1 MKITNSNYS
10 KLIKYIGVVV
20 VVLLSNISKAQLDY
34 NWVFGKGIGL
44 NFSDKDSIKWIKSKM
59 EAYHR
64 DNPNKPNDPYIA
76 SAHST
81 QNDCNGNVLFYTN
94 RQFIYD
100 KNGIIIPNSLLDTIN
115 PLKFFG
121 GGTGNSN
128 ILTLPIPKNKNR
140 YLLVYSDYFD
150 DPPWNI
156 LEKVKFNGM
165 KYAEIEQNPMD
176 SSWKINY
183 KDRPFGPKI
192 IGSSNLTY
200 IKHADNERIW
210 VLFPKNKDTILTYLL
225 DSNGFT
231 SAPVYNSAKTVTA
244 SINDKGRLPLFIS
257 GMIKASHSG
266 DLLCSVGYNLIQ
278 NPSGNN
284 AKNNQFF
291 LYDFDRTTG
300 KLSNEKPL
308 FKSQFPP
315 GKKWEKSMIVV
326 LEFSPNDSFIYLGFA
341 SSAANVSEED
351 NTLSVWRYSVSNA
364 SFTNLK
370 ELNRTNSN
378 FYMAMQIGADGK
390 IYIFGKNIVFRLNTP
405 NEKYYN
411 AEIFADTNTTGYKTN
426 WLLRVVQNAYT
437 LSNRAFLPQR
447 PALQENCI
455 DSSVFHFSGDTLAYK
470 LVWKFGDGD
479 SLVQKTPIPWFKPI
493 KHKYPLSGTYPV
505 ELHAYFT
512 ECNFHKVVYDTLNV
526 KLKPILK
533 QYSVTQAPACLND
546 TFKWKLSISH
556 ADSAYV
562 WANNSLIHRL
572 NCSKL
577 DTQFITWTCNDT
589 NIQHIKFEFFNQY
602 GCRFIVLDTLKPQ
615 WLPHPKKRWNVN
627 QQSINAFLNAPI
639 QGCSPLT
646 LNFEYQ
652 KDSISKTE
660 LWAFNLDTLHF
671 NGNRFSLILTD
682 STYQNYDLKLKYHN
696 AYGCY
701 ALDSLKARVFPPL
714 NLDIDFYTPSN
725 CLKNNQFR
733 LENKTYS
740 NTDSVWVSWGDET
753 HSSWNS
759 NKISHIFNE
768 IGTYPITIFATS
780 KYGCS
785 DTVNQEI
792 SIHEQAKPDFKF
804 SSSSSCLNNNKL
816 LFETNNSSYI
826 FNVHWGDG
834 TSDLKIGS
842 GHTHHFNTPGSFDVQ
857 LIIQTPFNC
866 IDTFYHQIIILQ
878 PSINRWITTTDKP
891 CIGDT
896 LSFTNA
902 SEFPSQ
908 QEKLGSTF
916 YLINKNQRIDSFPS
930 YNTIWKT
937 AAHNAGNW
945 RYLFVLK
952 SPDGCLDS
960 FTASGYTHAPTPVA
974 YKIENICPENP
985 LKIQSSWAGSL
996 QFMNLDI
1003 PSISFQKQFPN
1014 PVNIWVSKPHF
1025 LSTGIYPI
1033 FITTQNEFGCVE
1045 YDSVSV
1051 VVHPSPVAKFGYEEL
1066 SYNPEGSQLQL
1077 LDSSTNAVS
1086 WRWNIAN
1093 QEFPQIPNPQTLIPA
1108 NENIG
1113 ILLSVESEFD
1123 CLDSTQKYIFIE
1135 HPIQFSFPTA
1145 ITVNKDGLNEYFMT
1159 SESAWIKEIDVKIYN
1174 RWGELVFMSKDPN
1187 FKWNSPYLEV
1197 FTYLIKIKDIN
1208 NKKHYLKGTCHVLK

>member
-44 NFSDKDSIKWIKSKM
+44 NFSKKDSIKWLQNSSIYPSDPSKQ
-59 EAYHR
+59 
-64 DNPNKPNDPYIA
+64 YIA
-76 SAHST
+76 NCHST
-81 QNDCNGNVLFYTN
+81 QNDCNGNILFYTN
-94 RQFIYD
+94 GQFIYNS
-100 KNGIIIPNSLLDTIN
+100 KGEKIINSLLDTIN
-115 PLKFFG
+115 PKANFSFG
-121 GGTGNSN
+121 NPFNEN
-128 ILTLPIPKNKNR
+128 ILTLKRPKTLNK
-140 YLLVYSDYFD
+140 YLIIYSDYIESGSK
-150 DPPWNI
+150 NI
-156 LEKVKFNGM
+156 TNFTKENGM
-165 KYAEIEQNPMD
+165 KYAEIEQNLKD
-176 SSWKINY
+176 SSWKVNF
-183 KDRPFGPKI
+183 KDRPFGPRI
-192 IGSSNLTY
+192 IPSSNLTY
-200 IKHADNERIW
+200 FKHADNERIW
-210 VLFPKNKDTILTYLL
+210 VLFSKNKDTILSYLL
-225 DSNGFT
+225 DSNGFAANPII
-231 SAPVYNSAKTVTA
+231 SVAKTVTA
-244 SINDKGRLPLFIS
+244 TVDKNGLLPAFIS

-266 DLLCSVGYNLIQ
+266 DLLCTIGREWVYSDNKYS
-278 NPSGNN
+278 P
-284 AKNNQFF
+284 KNNQFY
-291 LYDFDRTTG
+291 LYNFDRKTG

-315 GKKWEKSMIVV
+315 GKKWEYSQANT
-326 LEFSPNDSFIYLGFA
+326 LEFSPNDSFIYFSF
-341 SSAANVSEED
+341 SSVGLDVNDEKYIMSI
-351 NTLSVWRYSVSNA
+351 WRYSVQSGGIINI
-364 SFTNLK
+364 K
-370 ELNRTNSN
+370 ELNNQ
-378 FYMAMQIGADGK
+378 FIGNHIALQNGPNDKLYVLGYNK
-390 IYIFGKNIVFRLNTP
+390 IYCLVNPNHFQYNLQLIADSSNLKGLN
-405 NEKYYN
+405 NSY
-411 AEIFADTNTTGYKTN
+411 
-426 WLLRVVQNAYT
+426 LRVVQNAYT

-562 WANNSLIHRL
+562 WAHNTLIHRL

-671 NGNRFSLILTD
+671 NGNRFSLILPD
-682 STYQNYDLKLKYHN
+682 STYQNYDLKLRYHN

-930 YNTIWKT
+930 YNAIWKT
-937 AAHNAGNW
+937 AAHNAGDW
-945 RYLFVLK
+945 SYLFVLK

-960 FTASGYTHAPTPVA
+960 FTASGYTHAPTPVD
-974 YKIENICPENP
+974 YKTENICPENP

-1025 LSTGIYPI
+1025 LSTGVYPI

-1077 LDSSTNAVS
+1077 LDSSTNAVT

>member
-44 NFSDKDSIKWIKSKM
+44 NFSKKDSIKWLQNSSIYPSDPSKQ
-59 EAYHR
+59 
-64 DNPNKPNDPYIA
+64 YIA
-76 SAHST
+76 NCHST
-81 QNDCNGNVLFYTN
+81 QNDCNGNILFYTN
-94 RQFIYD
+94 GQFIYNS
-100 KNGIIIPNSLLDTIN
+100 KGEKIINSLLDTIN
-115 PLKFFG
+115 PKANFSFG
-121 GGTGNSN
+121 NPFNEN
-128 ILTLPIPKNKNR
+128 ILTLKRPKTLNK
-140 YLLVYSDYFD
+140 YLIIYSDYIESGSK
-150 DPPWNI
+150 NI
-156 LEKVKFNGM
+156 IYFTKENGM
-165 KYAEIEQNPMD
+165 KYAEIEHNLKD
-176 SSWKINY
+176 SSWKVNF
-183 KDRPFGPKI
+183 KDRPFGPQI
-192 IGSSNLTY
+192 IPSSNLTY
-200 IKHADNERIW
+200 FKHADNERIW
-210 VLFPKNKDTILTYLL
+210 VLFSKNKDTILSYLL
-225 DSNGFT
+225 DSNGFAANPII
-231 SAPVYNSAKTVTA
+231 SVAKTVTA
-244 SINDKGRLPLFIS
+244 TVDKNGLLPAFIS

-266 DLLCSVGYNLIQ
+266 DFLCTIGREWVYSDNKYS
-278 NPSGNN
+278 P
-284 AKNNQFF
+284 KNNQFY
-291 LYDFDRTTG
+291 LYNFDRKTG

-315 GKKWEKSMIVV
+315 GKKWEYSQANT
-326 LEFSPNDSFIYLGFA
+326 LEFSPNDSFIYFSF
-341 SSAANVSEED
+341 SSVGLDVNDEKYIMSI
-351 NTLSVWRYSVSNA
+351 WRYSIQSGGIINI
-364 SFTNLK
+364 K
-370 ELNRTNSN
+370 ELNNQ
-378 FYMAMQIGADGK
+378 FIGNHIALQNGPNDKLYILGFNK
-390 IYIFGKNIVFRLNTP
+390 IYCLVNPNHFQYNLQLIADSSNLKGLN
-405 NEKYYN
+405 NSY
-411 AEIFADTNTTGYKTN
+411 
-426 WLLRVVQNAYT
+426 LRVAQNAYT

-479 SLVQKTPIPWFKPI
+479 SLVQKTPIPWTKPI

-533 QYSVTQAPACLND
+533 HYSITQKPSCFND

-562 WANNSLIHRL
+562 WANNTLILRL

-577 DTQFITWTCNDT
+577 DSQFITWTCNDT

-602 GCRFIVLDTLKPQ
+602 GCRFHVLDTLKPQ
-615 WLPHPKKRWNVN
+615 WLPHPKKLWNVS

-639 QGCSPLT
+639 EGCSPLS

-652 KDSISKTE
+652 KDSISKAD
-660 LWAFNLDTLHF
+660 LWALNLDTLHF
-671 NGNRFSLILTD
+671 NGNRFSLILPD
-682 STYQNYDLKLKYHN
+682 SNYQNYDLKLKYYN
-696 AYGCY
+696 SYGCY
-701 ALDSLKARVFPPL
+701 DLDSLKARVFPPL
-714 NLDIDFYTPSN
+714 ILDIDFYTPSN

-733 LENKTYS
+733 LENKAYS
-740 NTDSVWVSWGDET
+740 NTDSVWVSWGDGT

-780 KYGCS
+780 NYGCS

-804 SSSSSCLNNNKL
+804 SSASSCLNNNKL

-834 TSDLKIGS
+834 TSDFKLGS
-842 GHTHHFNTPGSFDVQ
+842 RHTHPFNTPGTFDVQ

-878 PSINRWITTTDKP
+878 PSINRWINTTDQP

-908 QEKLGSTF
+908 QEKLGSVF
-916 YLINKNQRIDSFPS
+916 YLFNKNQWIDSFPS
-930 YNTIWKT
+930 NKAIWKT
-937 AAHNAGNW
+937 AAHNAANW
-945 RYLFVLK
+945 NYLFVLK
-952 SPDGCLDS
+952 SPNGCLDS
-960 FTASGYTHAPTPVA
+960 FTASGYTHAPTPVD
-974 YKIENICPENP
+974 YKVENICPENP

-996 QFMNLDI
+996 QFMNLNI
-1003 PSISFQKQFPN
+1003 PSISFQKQVPN
-1014 PVNIWVSKPHF
+1014 PGNTWVSKPHF
-1025 LSTGIYPI
+1025 LSAGIYPI
-1033 FITTQNEFGCVE
+1033 FIKTQNEFGCVKH
-1045 YDSVSV
+1045 DSISV

-1093 QEFPQIPNPQTLIPA
+1093 QEFPQIPNPLTLIPA
-1108 NENIG
+1108 NENIC
-1113 ILLSVESEFD
+1113 ILLNVESEFD

-1159 SESAWIKEIDVKIYN
+1159 YESAWIKEIDVKIYN
-1174 RWGELVFMSKDPN
+1174 RWGELIFISKDPN
-1187 FKWNSPYLEV
+1187 FKWNSPNLEV
-1197 FTYLIKIKDIN
+1197 FTYLVKIKDIN
-1208 NKKHYLKGTCHVLK
+1208 NKKHYHKGTCHVLK

>member
-1 MKITNSNYS
+1 
-10 KLIKYIGVVV
+10 
-20 VVLLSNISKAQLDY
+20 
-34 NWVFGKGIGL
+34 
-44 NFSDKDSIKWIKSKM
+44 
-59 EAYHR
+59 
-64 DNPNKPNDPYIA
+64 
-76 SAHST
+76 
-81 QNDCNGNVLFYTN
+81 
-94 RQFIYD
+94 
-100 KNGIIIPNSLLDTIN
+100 
-115 PLKFFG
+115 
-121 GGTGNSN
+121 
-128 ILTLPIPKNKNR
+128 
-140 YLLVYSDYFD
+140 
-150 DPPWNI
+150 
-156 LEKVKFNGM
+156 
-165 KYAEIEQNPMD
+165 
-176 SSWKINY
+176 
-183 KDRPFGPKI
+183 
-192 IGSSNLTY
+192 
-200 IKHADNERIW
+200 
-210 VLFPKNKDTILTYLL
+210 
-225 DSNGFT
+225 
-231 SAPVYNSAKTVTA
+231 
-244 SINDKGRLPLFIS
+244 
-257 GMIKASHSG
+257 
-266 DLLCSVGYNLIQ
+266 
-278 NPSGNN
+278 
-284 AKNNQFF
+284 
-291 LYDFDRTTG
+291 
-300 KLSNEKPL
+300 
-308 FKSQFPP
+308 
-315 GKKWEKSMIVV
+315 
-326 LEFSPNDSFIYLGFA
+326 
-341 SSAANVSEED
+341 
-351 NTLSVWRYSVSNA
+351 
-364 SFTNLK
+364 
-370 ELNRTNSN
+370 
-378 FYMAMQIGADGK
+378 
-390 IYIFGKNIVFRLNTP
+390 
-405 NEKYYN
+405 
-411 AEIFADTNTTGYKTN
+411 
-426 WLLRVVQNAYT
+426 
-437 LSNRAFLPQR
+437 
-447 PALQENCI
+447 
-455 DSSVFHFSGDTLAYK
+455 
-470 LVWKFGDGD
+470 
-479 SLVQKTPIPWFKPI
+479 
-493 KHKYPLSGTYPV
+493 
-505 ELHAYFT
+505 
-512 ECNFHKVVYDTLNV
+512 
-526 KLKPILK
+526 
-533 QYSVTQAPACLND
+533 
-546 TFKWKLSISH
+546 
-556 ADSAYV
+556 
-562 WANNSLIHRL
+562 
-572 NCSKL
+572 
-577 DTQFITWTCNDT
+577 
-589 NIQHIKFEFFNQY
+589 
-602 GCRFIVLDTLKPQ
+602 
-615 WLPHPKKRWNVN
+615 
-627 QQSINAFLNAPI
+627 
-639 QGCSPLT
+639 
-646 LNFEYQ
+646 
-652 KDSISKTE
+652 
-660 LWAFNLDTLHF
+660 
-671 NGNRFSLILTD
+671 
-682 STYQNYDLKLKYHN
+682 
-696 AYGCY
+696 
-701 ALDSLKARVFPPL
+701 
-714 NLDIDFYTPSN
+714 
-725 CLKNNQFR
+725 
-733 LENKTYS
+733 
-740 NTDSVWVSWGDET
+740 VWVSWGDET

-759 NKISHIFNE
+759 NKISHVFNE

-930 YNTIWKT
+930 YNAIWKT

-945 RYLFVLK
+945 SYLFVLK

-1003 PSISFQKQFPN
+1003 PRISFQKQFPN

-1025 LSTGIYPI
+1025 LSTGVYPI

-1077 LDSSTNAVS
+1077 LDSSTNAVT

-1187 FKWNSPYLEV
+1187 FKWNSPYIEV
-1197 FTYLIKIKDIN
+1197 FTYLINIKDIN

>member
-44 NFSDKDSIKWIKSKM
+44 NFSKKDSIKWLQNSSIYPSDPSKQ
-59 EAYHR
+59 
-64 DNPNKPNDPYIA
+64 YIA
-76 SAHST
+76 NCHST
-81 QNDCNGNVLFYTN
+81 QNDCNGNILFYTN
-94 RQFIYD
+94 GQFIYNS
-100 KNGIIIPNSLLDTIN
+100 KGEKIINSLLDTIN
-115 PLKFFG
+115 PKANFSFG
-121 GGTGNSN
+121 NPFNEN
-128 ILTLPIPKNKNR
+128 ILTLKRPKTLNK
-140 YLLVYSDYFD
+140 YLIIYSDYIESGSK
-150 DPPWNI
+150 NI
-156 LEKVKFNGM
+156 TNFTKENGM
-165 KYAEIEQNPMD
+165 KYAEIEQNLKD
-176 SSWKINY
+176 SSWKVNF
-183 KDRPFGPKI
+183 KDRPFGPQI
-192 IGSSNLTY
+192 IPSSNLTY
-200 IKHADNERIW
+200 FKHADNERIW
-210 VLFPKNKDTILTYLL
+210 VLFSKNKDTILSYLL
-225 DSNGFT
+225 DSNGFAANPII
-231 SAPVYNSAKTVTA
+231 SVAKTVTA
-244 SINDKGRLPLFIS
+244 TVDKNGLLPAFIS

-266 DLLCSVGYNLIQ
+266 DLLCTIGREWVYSDNKYS
-278 NPSGNN
+278 P
-284 AKNNQFF
+284 KNNQFY
-291 LYDFDRTTG
+291 LYNFDRKTG

-315 GKKWEKSMIVV
+315 GKKWEYSQANT
-326 LEFSPNDSFIYLGFA
+326 LEFSPNDSFIYFSF
-341 SSAANVSEED
+341 SSVGLDVNDEKYIMSI
-351 NTLSVWRYSVSNA
+351 WRYSIQSGGIINI
-364 SFTNLK
+364 K
-370 ELNRTNSN
+370 ELNNQ
-378 FYMAMQIGADGK
+378 FIGNHIALQNGPNDKLYVLGYNK
-390 IYIFGKNIVFRLNTP
+390 IYCLVNPNHFQYNLQLIADSSNLKGLN
-405 NEKYYN
+405 NSY
-411 AEIFADTNTTGYKTN
+411 
-426 WLLRVVQNAYT
+426 LRVVQNAYT

-577 DTQFITWTCNDT
+577 DSQFITWTCNDT

-602 GCRFIVLDTLKPQ
+602 GCRFVVLDTLKPQ

-652 KDSISKTE
+652 KDSIAKTE
-660 LWAFNLDTLHF
+660 LWAFNLDTFHF
-671 NGNRFSLILTD
+671 NGNRFSLILPD
-682 STYQNYDLKLKYHN
+682 STYQNYDLKLRYHN

-930 YNTIWKT
+930 YNAIWKT
-937 AAHNAGNW
+937 AAHNAGDW
-945 RYLFVLK
+945 SYLFVLK

-960 FTASGYTHAPTPVA
+960 FTASGYTHAPTPVD
-974 YKIENICPENP
+974 YKTENICPENP

-1025 LSTGIYPI
+1025 LSTGVYPI

-1077 LDSSTNAVS
+1077 LDSSTNAVT

-1113 ILLSVESEFD
+1113 IILSVESEFD